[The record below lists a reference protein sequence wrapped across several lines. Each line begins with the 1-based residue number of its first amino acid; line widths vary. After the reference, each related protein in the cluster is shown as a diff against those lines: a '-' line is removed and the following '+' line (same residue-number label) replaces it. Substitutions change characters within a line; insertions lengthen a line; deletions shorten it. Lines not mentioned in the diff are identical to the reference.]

1 MISEIFSFLLSKP
14 AIFFE
19 NLGVILKI
27 SETREKKKTD
37 DLKISFMGWVTFSFM
52 EIFYKSPPLR
62 NFKKWRKGGFVA
74 ISPDVIRALYCRR
87 WKSKTLFYVSV
98 NYIMFF

>member
-27 SETREKKKTD
+27 SGARAEKKQKTHD
-37 DLKISFMGWVTFSFM
+37 SRFHLWVGLLSVSWKFSTNL
-52 EIFYKSPPLR
+52 PPLR
-62 NFKKWRKGGFVA
+62 NFKKWRKGGGFVV
-74 ISPDVIRALYCRR
+74 IPPDSA
-87 WKSKTLFYVSV
+87 KTARKTIKAF
-98 NYIMFF
+98 